1 MKKLISI
8 LTILTISMMFISCQ
22 SDSINPVEN
31 NNSDITL
38 NKVNPIVA
46 NVTGSGHFYFNGN
59 ENYWRTFSFTAKL
72 YEDGTVKGNY
82 TRTHH
87 FHDESQHAKGII
99 TCLLVEGNE
108 AWIAGEDTQGS
119 NYDPEFSGTIFHA
132 VDNGEG
138 KTDLVDQISAQW
150 VNITPVQAIE
160 YCAIKY
166 TPDLNE
172 VIAGNIQ
179 VH

>member
-1 MKKLISI
+1 
-8 LTILTISMMFISCQ
+8 MFISCQ
-22 SDSINPVEN
+22 SDSVNPVES
-31 NNSDITL
+31 NNSDLTL

-46 NVTGSGHFYFNGN
+46 NVTGSGHYYFNGD
-59 ENYWRTFSFTAKL
+59 ENDWRTFSFTAKE
-72 YEDGTVKGNY
+72 YADGTVKGNY

-87 FHDESQHAKGII
+87 FHGETQHAKGII

-119 NYDPEFSGTIFHA
+119 SYDPALSGTVFHA

-138 KTDLVDQISAQW
+138 KNNPSDQISAQY
-150 VNITPVQAIE
+150 VGITPADAML
-160 YCAIKY
+160 YCASKN
-166 TPDLNE
+166 TPGLND
-172 VIAGNIQ
+172 VLAGNIQ